1 MNRVLSVSAYLVRK
15 LWLLCAIV
23 LVLFAV
29 LLSVL
34 RYTLPYLDEEKHL
47 IEDYLS
53 AQYGINLTIDSLS
66 AAWQGTGPSIV
77 LNGVEFTQNDLSPVE
92 LRVQQVYVEVD
103 FWQSIQQ
110 RELSSKRFDLVGLA
124 AKIDTQRME
133 SGDAGDFPIVEA
145 LRSLF
150 LDQLQSFSLLHG
162 EVRLGLAAPAPR
174 AVRRRWRRGV
184 QPLRMRRRHYR
195 RAQPPSAGR
204 ATTGRPR

>member
-66 AAWQGTGPSIV
+66 AAVAASRTP
-77 LNGVEFTQNDLSPVE
+77 T
-92 LRVQQVYVEVD
+92 
-103 FWQSIQQ
+103 
-110 RELSSKRFDLVGLA
+110 LA
-124 AKIDTQRME
+124 AARPVAE
-133 SGDAGDFPIVEA
+133 RDALCARARRDGVCH
-145 LRSLF
+145 L
-150 LDQLQSFSLLHG
+150 
-162 EVRLGLAAPAPR
+162 PR
-174 AVRRRWRRGV
+174 
-184 QPLRMRRRHYR
+184 
-195 RAQPPSAGR
+195 
-204 ATTGRPR
+204 

>member
-162 EVRLGLAAPAPR
+162 EVRLVTANDEQ
-174 AVRRRWRRGV
+174 VV
-184 QPLRMRRRHYR
+184 
-195 RAQPPSAGR
+195 
-204 ATTGRPR
+204 

>member
-77 LNGVEFTQNDLSPVE
+77 LNGVEFMQNDLSPVE
-92 LRVQQVYVEVD
+92 LRVQQV
-103 FWQSIQQ
+103 
-110 RELSSKRFDLVGLA
+110 
-124 AKIDTQRME
+124 
-133 SGDAGDFPIVEA
+133 
-145 LRSLF
+145 
-150 LDQLQSFSLLHG
+150 
-162 EVRLGLAAPAPR
+162 
-174 AVRRRWRRGV
+174 
-184 QPLRMRRRHYR
+184 
-195 RAQPPSAGR
+195 
-204 ATTGRPR
+204 

>member
-124 AKIDTQRME
+124 AKIDKSQE
-133 SGDAGDFPIVEA
+133 HEN
-145 LRSLF
+145 
-150 LDQLQSFSLLHG
+150 
-162 EVRLGLAAPAPR
+162 
-174 AVRRRWRRGV
+174 
-184 QPLRMRRRHYR
+184 
-195 RAQPPSAGR
+195 
-204 ATTGRPR
+204 